1 MDRPARCAD
10 WAGPVCGDGL
20 NAVRPHHRRAGAP
33 SGIPV
38 FLAVPR
44 FSGPTLR
51 TGTGRA
57 LPGRAGEPAA
67 AGVRR
72 WARSSIGR
80 RPYPGSPLSR
90 TPEIRLETHG
100 PLGTLWVGLGLCAFY
115 IALVWIN
122 TLLGF
127 VLTPL
132 FIVPATWLMD
142 KVKGKAPVR
151 G

>member
-1 MDRPARCAD
+1 VSLWIDPAR
-10 WAGPVCGDGL
+10 
-20 NAVRPHHRRAGAP
+20 
-33 SGIPV
+33 
-38 FLAVPR
+38 
-44 FSGPTLR
+44 R
-51 TGTGRA
+51 TIFF
-57 LPGRAGEPAA
+57 
-67 AGVRR
+67 
-72 WARSSIGR
+72 ARIR
-80 RPYPGSPLSR
+80 NSR
-90 TPEIRLETHG
+90 CSETSLETHG

-142 KVKGKAPVR
+142 KVKGKAAVR